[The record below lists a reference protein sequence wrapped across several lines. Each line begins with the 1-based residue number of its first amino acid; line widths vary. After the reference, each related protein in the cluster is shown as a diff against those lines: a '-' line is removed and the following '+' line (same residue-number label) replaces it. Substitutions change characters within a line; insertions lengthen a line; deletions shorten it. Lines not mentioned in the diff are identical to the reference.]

1 MQALGVILEDELPIG
16 RDVVVDPA
24 RRLEAREVEAAEP
37 ADQRREGARERL
49 RLAREIEKDES
60 LPRLERHPVQR
71 VVAFLEPSDL
81 AHVRRA
87 DQLAVDGVGPGVVG
101 ALDRF
106 GETPLGLLTQPR
118 AAVAAHVVEG
128 TRRAVPAPDHY
139 HAFARDRA
147 EHIVAGLGDLG
158 GPARADPAAR
168 EDALLLFRMDLP
180 RRVVAAGE
188 RALPLLIRLGGFD
201 ECAHSNVRIHSRPS
215 GCQVRARL
223 KPRLGTAGKPA

>member
-1 MQALGVILEDELPIG
+1 MEEELQIG
-16 RDVVVDPA
+16 SDVVVDPE

-60 LPRLERHPVQR
+60 LPRLERHPVQG

-106 GETPLGLLTQPR
+106 GESPIGLPGACAAEAATRHCRQTGVRTPLDTPVLGHGR
-118 AAVAAHVVEG
+118 AAASAATSAEP
-128 TRRAVPAPDHY
+128 RLQSRAPLAN
-139 HAFARDRA
+139 AT
-147 EHIVAGLGDLG
+147 
-158 GPARADPAAR
+158 
-168 EDALLLFRMDLP
+168 P
-180 RRVVAAGE
+180 RR
-188 RALPLLIRLGGFD
+188 
-201 ECAHSNVRIHSRPS
+201 SRPS
-215 GCQVRARL
+215 IATTAPSANTVAAEKAIDRA
-223 KPRLGTAGKPA
+223 